1 MSKIDELL
9 AQLCPN
15 GVEFK
20 TLGELGTFLGGLS
33 GKSKE
38 DFKDGNAKF
47 ITYMN
52 VFSNISLNLDVTD
65 TVRISEGEKQNTIQY
80 GDVLFTGSSE
90 TPNECGM
97 SSVLTVKT
105 AEMLYLNSFCFIY
118 RFSDPELFLPS
129 FSKYLFRSD
138 YLRKQ
143 IIKTASGVTRFNVSK
158 AKMAKVKI
166 PVPPLEVQAEIV
178 KILDEYS
185 TSVTALQQ
193 ELEKELIAR
202 KKQYEY
208 YRDLLLDFG
217 VHGGGTSECEWRT
230 VSGLG
235 SWTGGCTPSMNN
247 SKYWDNG
254 TIPWISSKDMKFAT
268 LSDTEDHITDLA
280 IKETSIK
287 LLPKN
292 ITAIVARSGI
302 LKHTLPVVYIP
313 FETTV
318 NQDIKALIPSEDVL
332 PRYAY
337 FVLAGFSKRILK
349 STKKQ
354 GGTVDSLDMNA
365 FMRYPVPVPTIE
377 KQERIIS
384 ILERFDKLCND
395 ISEGLPAEIEARRKQ
410 YEYYRDKLLSF
421 KEQ

>member
-9 AQLCPN
+9 AQQCPN

-38 DFKDGNAKF
+38 NFKNGNAKF

-65 TVRISEGEKQNTIQY
+65 TVKIGEGEKQNTIQY

-97 SSVLTVKT
+97 SSVLTVRT
-105 AEMLYLNSFCFIY
+105 DEMLYLNSFCFIY
-118 RFSDPELFLPS
+118 RFNDSELFLPS

-166 PVPPLEVQAEIV
+166 PVLPLAIQSKIV
-178 KILDEYS
+178 KVLDNFTEL
-185 TSVTALQQ
+185 TA
-193 ELEKELIAR
+193 ELTAR
-202 KKQYEY
+202 KQQYLY
-208 YRDLLLDFG
+208 YLNRFFENSNAETVPLASLGTLKRGKRFVHADATDDGVPCIHYGELYTYYGVYANEVRSHIREDLRSKMRYATSGDVIIVGAGENKEDIG
-217 VHGGGTSECEWRT
+217 VGVAWYGDEDVAVHDAC
-230 VSGLG
+230 
-235 SWTGGCTPSMNN
+235 
-247 SKYWDNG
+247 Y
-254 TIPWISSKDMKFAT
+254 T
-268 LSDTEDHITDLA
+268 LSHKQNPKYISYLLRSNMYHQQIVKYVYEGKIC
-280 IKETSIK
+280 SISAE
-287 LLPKN
+287 N
-292 ITAIVARSGI
+292 VG
-302 LKHTLPVVYIP
+302 
-313 FETTV
+313 
-318 NQDIKALIPSEDVL
+318 KALIPI
-332 PRYAY
+332 P
-337 FVLAGFSKRILK
+337 
-349 STKKQ
+349 
-354 GGTVDSLDMNA
+354 
-365 FMRYPVPVPTIE
+365 PIE
-377 KQERIIS
+377 EQDKIVS
-384 ILERFDKLCND
+384 ILDRFDKLCTD
-395 ISEGLPAEIEARRKQ
+395 LSYGLPAEIEARRKQ

>member
-9 AQLCPN
+9 AQQCPN

-38 DFKDGNAKF
+38 NFKNGNAKF

-65 TVRISEGEKQNTIQY
+65 TVKIGEGEKQNTIQY

-97 SSVLTVKT
+97 SSVLTVRT
-105 AEMLYLNSFCFIY
+105 DEMLYLNSFCFIY
-118 RFSDPELFLPS
+118 RFNDSELFLPS

-166 PVPPLEVQAEIV
+166 PVLPLAIQSKIV
-178 KILDEYS
+178 KVLDNFTEL
-185 TSVTALQQ
+185 TA
-193 ELEKELIAR
+193 ELTAR
-202 KKQYEY
+202 KQQYLY
-208 YRDLLLDFG
+208 YLNRFFENSNAETVPLASLGTLKRGKRFVHADATDDGVPCIHYGELYTYYGVYANEVRSHIREDLRSKMRYATSGDVIIVGAGENKEDIG
-217 VHGGGTSECEWRT
+217 VGVAWYGDEDVAVHDAC
-230 VSGLG
+230 
-235 SWTGGCTPSMNN
+235 
-247 SKYWDNG
+247 Y
-254 TIPWISSKDMKFAT
+254 T
-268 LSDTEDHITDLA
+268 LSHKQNPKYISYFLRSNMYHQQIVKYVYEGKIC
-280 IKETSIK
+280 SISAE
-287 LLPKN
+287 N
-292 ITAIVARSGI
+292 VG
-302 LKHTLPVVYIP
+302 
-313 FETTV
+313 
-318 NQDIKALIPSEDVL
+318 KALIPI
-332 PRYAY
+332 P
-337 FVLAGFSKRILK
+337 
-349 STKKQ
+349 
-354 GGTVDSLDMNA
+354 
-365 FMRYPVPVPTIE
+365 PIE
-377 KQERIIS
+377 EQDKIVS
-384 ILERFDKLCND
+384 ILDRFDKLCTD
-395 ISEGLPAEIEARRKQ
+395 LSYGLPAEIEARRKQ